1 MAIYKFK
8 TEEDIDT
15 LSRTIVQTDDVEATT
30 KESEFTLEGK
40 LNQAQSLKDQKV
52 NIDEQIIKL
61 EAEIVEIKTALSIE

>member
-15 LSRTIVQTDDVEATT
+15 LSRTIVQTDEVEATT

-61 EAEIVEIKTALSIE
+61 EEEIVEIKTALSIK

>member
-15 LSRTIVQTDDVEATT
+15 LSRTIVQTDEVEATT